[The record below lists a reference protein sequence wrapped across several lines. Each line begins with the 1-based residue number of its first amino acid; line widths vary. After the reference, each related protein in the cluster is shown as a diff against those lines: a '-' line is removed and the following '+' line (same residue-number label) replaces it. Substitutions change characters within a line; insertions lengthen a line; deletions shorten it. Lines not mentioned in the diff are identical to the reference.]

1 MDLLILEIKE
11 GPPLGP
17 MGIKRILKE
26 YYEKF
31 YADKFG
37 NQDEMDQFLEDTNC
51 QNSIRKN
58 RQSEYA

>member
-1 MDLLILEIKE
+1 M
-11 GPPLGP
+11 
-17 MGIKRILKE
+17 E